1 MVSVWFMPFSLERRK
16 EGRKQSRDSDV
27 SLDAASCFSLGPCRC
42 WEMTSKLFP
51 CARAQTL
58 IFQSKSHYL
67 IWLIKTFT
75 FYTSVSMWRD
85 VILIKPFTCDGS
97 AVCLHVLVWDP
108 AVFRY
113 FVWVFGDKLFLHN
126 RNKISHIFQSH
137 NWSVI
142 FLSNASHG
150 ILRNNS

>member
-16 EGRKQSRDSDV
+16 ERMKQSRDSDV

-51 CARAQTL
+51 YTRAQTL

-75 FYTSVSMWRD
+75 FYTSVSMWCD
-85 VILIKPFTCDGS
+85 VILIKPFTCDSS
-97 AVCLHVLVWDP
+97 AVCFHVLMWEP
-108 AVFRY
+108 AAVILYECLAESCFSTI
-113 FVWVFGDKLFLHN
+113 VTKSV
-126 RNKISHIFQSH
+126 IFQSH
-137 NWSVI
+137 NWRVSFKQCFPQNFV
-142 FLSNASHG
+142 
-150 ILRNNS
+150 